1 MKKPKIFNPK
11 GDDSLINCQLINGN
25 PTNIINLNNVKY
37 KQFYKNYKSQLE
49 KFWIPQKID
58 LTNDKVTDLTADEY
72 KAFKGI
78 LSFLTF
84 LDSEQ
89 VNHLPNLMAYFSAPE
104 IKLALTAQAFFE
116 AIHVESYSY
125 IFESTVSSIEERQ
138 SIYDFWREDPI
149 LLERNSFIAQIYQ
162 NFIDDDSE
170 INFHKTIVAN
180 YLLESLYFYQG
191 FIYFYSLASRKK
203 MTGVSSIIR
212 YINRDELLHV
222 GIFASIIK
230 ELNIDKELIYSMFE
244 HAVNQDIKWN
254 KHILSN
260 ILGISNISIDEYTKF
275 LANKRLRTIGLENI
289 YEENNKNPY
298 LHLERMSGI
307 GEYNDKVKS
316 NYFETTV
323 TNYSASSA
331 IDGWDEI

>member
-1 MKKPKIFNPK
+1 M
-11 GDDSLINCQLINGN
+11 L
-25 PTNIINLNNVKY
+25 
-37 KQFYKNYKSQLE
+37 
-49 KFWIPQKID
+49 
-58 LTNDKVTDLTADEY
+58 
-72 KAFKGI
+72 
-78 LSFLTF
+78 
-84 LDSEQ
+84 
-89 VNHLPNLMAYFSAPE
+89 
-104 IKLALTAQAFFE
+104 
-116 AIHVESYSY
+116 SYSY